1 MNSRSATE
9 RILNTTNR
17 EKCENC
23 DERDNV
29 AVLRYI
35 PWLEERKFV
44 CEGCLFGDKPL
55 FGRRDPRRPSL
66 EEYVDLGEM
75 EVRGEEAIQ

>member
-1 MNSRSATE
+1 MSSRSATE
-9 RILNTTNR
+9 RILSTTNR

-29 AVLRYI
+29 AVLRFI

-44 CEGCLFGDKPL
+44 CGECLFGDGPL
-55 FGRRDPRRPSL
+55 FGRRNSCRPTL

-75 EVRGEEAIQ
+75 EIVGEEP